1 MMKEFYW
8 QYFHN
13 TGNVEAY
20 LLYKTDDGQEEMPEE
35 QAELASLSPESEPY
49 LG

>member
-20 LLYKTDDGQEEMPEE
+20 LLYKDDESHEDGPEE
-35 QAELASLSPESEPY
+35 RMEEASPSYEPDSY
-49 LG
+49 L

>member
-8 QYFHN
+8 QYFHH

-20 LLYKTDDGQEEMPEE
+20 LLYKDDESQEDRQEELMED
-35 QAELASLSPESEPY
+35 ASAPFESDPY
-49 LG
+49 L